1 MDDRSRRIQAR
12 FEAPLLVAAL
22 LVIPLIAIEE
32 SAVGE
37 PWDTL
42 ATALNWGVWTAFLAE
57 IVVMLRVVPDRR
69 RWLRDHPLELAI
81 VILTPPFL
89 PASLQAARVLRLLRL
104 LRLLRAAPLVR
115 RLLSLEGIRD
125 AAVVSL
131 SIVLVGGAAFVAAE
145 KGQQLSAWDGFWWAL
160 TTVTTVGYG
169 DISPQTP
176 AGRAIAAVVMLVG
189 IGFVALITGAAAERI
204 IGSRTTRA
212 TDDRLEEIAVRLG
225 EIERRL
231 P

>member
-1 MDDRSRRIQAR
+1 M
-12 FEAPLLVAAL
+12 
-22 LVIPLIAIEE
+22 
-32 SAVGE
+32 
-37 PWDTL
+37 
-42 ATALNWGVWTAFLAE
+42 
-57 IVVMLRVVPDRR
+57 PDRR

-204 IGSRTTRA
+204 IGSRATRA